1 VREGAQRELD
11 LIEASFIPKHSE
23 SPMSFVNDLFYNTLF
38 NITETFPSLEGPLQ
52 LHLAPPAPE
61 LTPHVQLDQYFHQ
74 YLHFDLENFHFDHDA
89 LTGDPAGD
97 ARWWNHQAADDTC
110 AVVAQQGILESLLHH
125 DVSQD
130 EIVRVAEEH
139 GWYHPGEGTLLEDMG
154 NVIEA
159 YGIPVERGYEY
170 SISDLYNALHDG
182 HKVMVGLDPNE
193 IWFPQSGPDGLPVDQ
208 FGSAGHA
215 VWVTGITT
223 DDHGN
228 LCVTVNDSG
237 KPDGCHNLV
246 PVDDF
251 LNAWEDYANFA
262 VITHEEKAQLA

>member
-1 VREGAQRELD
+1 
-11 LIEASFIPKHSE
+11 
-23 SPMSFVNDLFYNTLF
+23 MNFVEDFLYNTLF
-38 NITETFPSLEGPLQ
+38 SLTEDPSSLDDPID

-61 LTPHVQLDQYFHQ
+61 LNPRVQLDQYFHQ
-74 YLHFDLENFHFDHDA
+74 YFHFGLDTLA
-89 LTGDPAGD
+89 GDPAGD

-139 GWYHPGEGTLLEDMG
+139 GWYHPGEGTYPAEMG
-154 NVIEA
+154 NVLEA

-170 SISDLYNALHDG
+170 SMGDLYTALLDG
-182 HKVMVGLDPNE
+182 HKVMVALDANE
-193 IWFPQSGPDGLPVDQ
+193 IWHPQVAPDGLPVDQ
-208 FGSAGHA
+208 FGSEGHA
-215 VWVTGITT
+215 VWVTGITN

-228 LCVTVNDSG
+228 LCVVLNDSG

-251 LNAWEDYANFA
+251 LNAWEDHGNFA
-262 VITHEEKAQLA
+262 VITHEEKMQLA

>member
-1 VREGAQRELD
+1 MNFIEG
-11 LIEASFIPKHSE
+11 
-23 SPMSFVNDLFYNTLF
+23 LFYDTLF
-38 NITETFPSLEGPLQ
+38 DITEVSPSLDGPLQ
-52 LHLAPPAPE
+52 HPLAPPATE
-61 LTPHVQLDQYFHQ
+61 LNPHVQLDQYFHQ
-74 YLHFDLENFHFDHDA
+74 YFHFDLDTLA
-89 LTGDPAGD
+89 GDPAGD

-139 GWYHPGEGTLLEDMG
+139 GWYHPGEGTLPADMG
-154 NVIEA
+154 NVLEA

-170 SISDLYNALHDG
+170 SIGDLYNALLDG
-182 HKVMVGLDPNE
+182 HRVMVGLDANE
-193 IWFPQSGPDGLPVDQ
+193 IWFPQVGPDGLPVDQ
-208 FGSAGHA
+208 FGTNGHA

-228 LCVTVNDSG
+228 LCVVVNDSG

-251 LNAWEDYANFA
+251 LNAWDDYENFA
-262 VITHEEKAQLA
+262 VITHEENAQLA